1 MRLLNLVLAAVAAA
15 VLAAFVVIYFVVSG
29 GSNDASENGLAEEQ
43 QTPRVQP
50 RQTEPSAA
58 NETADTT
65 EQDNEPMP
73 IQVVEEEAPEDVG
86 EAVEQLV
93 QPEAPQA
100 EASDPFTSELQAG
113 VDEFLEFGENITEK
127 FPDLLIALQV
137 SDSITQAAAKLMT
150 LDIELRVQNLSRA
163 ERLTKMKAQL
173 SESMRQFENYDIDW
187 EELRQNPA
195 MQEEMRDFGN
205 YVLTNMPTK
214 LFRMMGTQF
223 DYSNYMR
230 SN

>member
-1 MRLLNLVLAAVAAA
+1 MRLNLVLALVAAA
-15 VLAAFVVIYFVVSG
+15 VLSAFVVIYFVVSG
-29 GSNDASENGLAEEQ
+29 GSNDASENGLTEEQ
-43 QTPRVQP
+43 QSPRVQP

-58 NETADTT
+58 NETT
-65 EQDNEPMP
+65 EIAVQDNTQEAVE
-73 IQVVEEEAPEDVG
+73 VVEEETPEDVG
-86 EAVEQLV
+86 EPVEQVV

-100 EASDPFTSELQAG
+100 AVPDPFTSELQAG
-113 VDEFLEFGENITEK
+113 VDEFLEFGKNLTEK
-127 FPDLLIALQV
+127 FPDLPIALQV
-137 SDSITQAAAKLMT
+137 GDRIAQAGETLMKL
-150 LDIELRVQNLSRA
+150 DAELSGQNLPRA
-163 ERLTKMKAQL
+163 ERLTKMKARL

-187 EELRQNPA
+187 EELRRNPA

-205 YVLTNMPTK
+205 YVFTNMPTK